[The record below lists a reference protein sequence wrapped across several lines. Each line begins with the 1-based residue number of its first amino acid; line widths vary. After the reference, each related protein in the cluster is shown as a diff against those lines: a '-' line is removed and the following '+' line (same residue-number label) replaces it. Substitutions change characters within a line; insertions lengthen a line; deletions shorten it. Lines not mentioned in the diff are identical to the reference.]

1 MEVGELKQLPKLS
14 LVGLVAA
21 TLALCV
27 PAASAAPA
35 PGYEEFTG
43 CPSRTVDTTIRFC
56 VTSVVGDGHL
66 KLGSKDTPIIDPISL
81 VGATTTTGSF
91 VLGSFDG
98 GRQRVPGGLVGLTGL
113 DWLSD
118 VLGLEALKVYAESE
132 VVGTPSNPA
141 ADPFVLRL
149 KVKLVNPVLGNS
161 CYVGSDTNPIVLNLT
176 RGTTA
181 PPPPNQPITGDPG
194 TSVADP
200 NLPNVIR
207 NLGVK
212 LVDNAFAAPSAN
224 GCRLQL
230 GLLNVPINDLV
241 NLQSG
246 LPAPAGT
253 NETVQL
259 ADAAVVRIQTVYPP
273 LGLEQ

>member
-1 MEVGELKQLPKLS
+1 MKQLPKLS
-14 LVGLVAA
+14 FVGLVAT
-21 TLALCV
+21 TLALGAV
-27 PAASAAPA
+27 PASAAPA

-43 CPSRTVDTTIRFC
+43 CPSRTVNTNVRFC
-56 VTSVVGDGHL
+56 VTSVVDGGHL
-66 KLGSKDTPIIDPISL
+66 QLGSKDTPIVDPITL

-91 VLGSFDG
+91 ELGSFDG
-98 GRQRVPGGLVGLTGL
+98 GRQTVPGGLVGLTGL
-113 DWLSD
+113 DWLAD
-118 VLGLEALKVYAESE
+118 VLGLNALKVYAESE
-132 VVGTPSNPA
+132 LVGTPSNPA

-149 KVKLVNPVLGNS
+149 KVKLVNPVLGDS
-161 CYVGSDTNPIVLNLT
+161 CYIGSDANPIILNLT

-207 NLGVK
+207 NLDVK
-212 LVDNAFAAPSAN
+212 LVDNSFAAPAAN

-230 GLLNVPINDLV
+230 GLLNVPIDDLV

-246 LPAPAGT
+246 LPSPAGT
-253 NETVQL
+253 NEAVQL

-273 LGLEQ
+273 LGFEQ